1 MTYHIPNNAPF
12 IPSNPAQVKA
22 RIDEQ
27 KAAQKPTEPA
37 PVTTEAVVVSGPVD
51 VDPET
56 TPSLPTPKLALRALP
71 DTADAVIDALGD
83 DDGVPTDE

>member
-1 MTYHIPNNAPF
+1 MTYYIPNNAPV

-22 RIDEQ
+22 RIAEQ
-27 KAAQKPTEPA
+27 AAQKPVEPA

-83 DDGVPTDE
+83 DDGVPEE